1 MVSSTRSDVA
11 RGWSWQWTGWASWRI
26 TPAIL
31 VAAAMAV
38 TVDMVSAWS
47 GRPAW
52 YVGRVL
58 VSPALPIAV
67 LLVALVGWECVG
79 ASRRMLLAWREYL
92 VGGTLVVVAAVL
104 GSVHAPA
111 ATWQDVEGVTI
122 TAAGEEVVYRLAAV
136 LLVGATCAWL
146 LGREWRDTQQWGTGP
161 VAVALVASALLFT
174 ALPGH
179 VAQMTNLTSVVPFA
193 SLAMLLGY
201 TALRTGSL
209 LPGMVVHL
217 LLDVVTL
224 TFLAGAVSASSRAMF
239 AATTLTAL
247 MLGLMM
253 AGRRLGFRRRVPAVI
268 DLRGAGT
275 VEEARVTRVSRV
287 APVRTL
293 STRLPS

>member
-11 RGWSWQWTGWASWRI
+11 HEWSWQWTGWASWRV
-26 TPAIL
+26 TPTIL
-31 VAAAMAV
+31 AAAAV
-38 TVDMVSAWS
+38 AVVVDMVSAWTA
-47 GRPAW
+47 RPAW
-52 YVGRVL
+52 YLGRVL
-58 VSPALPIAV
+58 VSPALPAAV

-79 ASRRMLLAWREYL
+79 ASRRMVLAWREYV
-92 VGGTLVVVAAVL
+92 VGGTLVVAAAIV

-111 ATWQDVEGVTI
+111 STWQDVEGVTI

-136 LLVGATCAWL
+136 LVVGALCSWL
-146 LGREWRDTQQWGTGP
+146 LGRNWRDTQHWGTGP
-161 VAVALVASALLFT
+161 IVVALVTSAALFT

-179 VAQMTNLTSVVPFA
+179 VAQMTGATSAVPFA

-209 LPGMVVHL
+209 LPGMIVHV

-224 TFLAGAVSASSRAMF
+224 TFLAGAVSASSRALF
-239 AATTLTAL
+239 AATALTAL

-268 DLRGAGT
+268 DLRERTDASSAT
-275 VEEARVTRVSRV
+275 PASRV
-287 APVRTL
+287 ALARTG
-293 STRLPS
+293 STRRPS